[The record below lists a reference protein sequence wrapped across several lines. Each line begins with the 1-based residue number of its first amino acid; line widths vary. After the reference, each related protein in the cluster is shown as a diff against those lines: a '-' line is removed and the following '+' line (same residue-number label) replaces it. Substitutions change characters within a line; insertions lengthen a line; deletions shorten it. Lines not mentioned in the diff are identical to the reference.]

1 MLMKRLLLLL
11 LILAPGCGGNA
22 PEERDTPNP
31 SPAGKAPGGLKF
43 KDMAGKPHDVDSL
56 LGQGHSVALVFW
68 QTWCKP
74 CLREIPDLVKADR
87 RYSPRLR
94 FYGIISGPD
103 KDVDE
108 AKVKTIAGRFGV
120 RYPQVRDRD
129 LRLSK
134 TFGVEGTPTIVILG
148 SGGSVLYRGHRLPDN
163 WAAFTKRDG

>member
-1 MLMKRLLLLL
+1 MKRLIFLL
-11 LILAPGCGGNA
+11 LILASGCGA
-22 PEERDTPNP
+22 RPTVTQDTPSP
-31 SPAGKAPGGLKF
+31 SPGGAVSEGLGF
-43 KDMAGKPHDVDSL
+43 RDMAGKLHDVDSV
-56 LGQGHSVALVFW
+56 LGQGHAVALVFW

-74 CLREIPDLVKADR
+74 CLREMPELVKADLQH
-87 RYSPRLR
+87 SPRLS

-108 AKVKTIAGRFGV
+108 ARVKTIVGRFGV

-134 TFGVEGTPTIVILG
+134 IFGVEGTPTIVILG

>member
-1 MLMKRLLLLL
+1 MSMKRLSLLL
-11 LILAPGCGGNA
+11 LILCTGCNGGSPEKRDTRAPGSA
-22 PEERDTPNP
+22 RKTPV
-31 SPAGKAPGGLKF
+31 GLKF
-43 KDMAGKPHDVDSL
+43 RDMAGKPHDVDSL
-56 LGQGHSVALVFW
+56 LRQGQSVALIFW

-74 CLREIPDLVKADR
+74 CLREMPELVKADLQH
-87 RYSPRLR
+87 SPRLS

-108 AKVKTIAGRFGV
+108 ARVKTIVGRFGV

-134 TFGVEGTPTIVILG
+134 IFGVEGTPTIVILG

-163 WAAFTKRDG
+163 WAVFTKRDG

>member
-1 MLMKRLLLLL
+1 MNMKRLIFLL
-11 LILAPGCGGNA
+11 LILCPGCGGNT
-22 PEERDTPNP
+22 PEERSVRDSNPALKTP
-31 SPAGKAPGGLKF
+31 AGLKF
-43 KDMAGKPHDVDSL
+43 QDMAGKSHDVDTL
-56 LGQGHSVALVFW
+56 LRQGQSVALIFW

-74 CLREIPDLVKADR
+74 CLREMPELVKADLQH
-87 RYSPRLR
+87 SPRLS

-108 AKVKTIAGRFGV
+108 ARVKTIVGRFGV

-134 TFGVEGTPTIVILG
+134 IFGVEGTPTIVILG